1 MITLIPS
8 FSVLKSTSLQRQ
20 KNTFTNN
27 KKNLYYK
34 KKINL
39 GQKKNEINKK

>member
-27 KKNLYYK
+27 KKKSILQ
-34 KKINL
+34 KINKS
-39 GQKKNEINKK
+39 GTKEKRNK